1 MIQENTLGDRLVRLT
16 NYFVLA
22 LVGLAML
29 FPFLYVFSM
38 SFSSFEDV
46 ARGGVQLIPQNPSL
60 EAYRI
65 VLSNPQITNALW
77 ISLFLASVGTLI
89 KLTFTATMAYALSSR
104 KLIWRGFFMGIVVVP
119 LLFWPGIIPRFLI
132 VKETGLLN
140 SVWALIFPSAID
152 SFYLIIMVNTFRSL
166 PQELFESAELEGA
179 NDLHILLRIVLPLSK
194 PILAAIGLFYAVI
207 NWNMYFA
214 AILYITDPDKWPLQ
228 VIMRQIIILGQTEGV
243 QADVIAPTFSV
254 QMATVIIAT
263 VPIIIIYPFLQR
275 YFIQGALTGAIKG

>member
-1 MIQENTLGDRLVRLT
+1 MIQENTLGDRFVRLT

-89 KLTFTATMAYALSSR
+89 KLTFTATMAYALASR